1 MKTRYHTFRVD
12 FPLNS
17 QTIKHNLIAEI
28 FLSTHISYCYVN
40 CSKAV
45 LSGLVGLVF
54 LGVWR
59 QPGRVVLMCW
69 RMVGGRKRQLLFI
82 SMRGRPLWEDEWRGA
97 FQKISESERVGRH
110 QDIIREVCLLP
121 CYYRWNKWFS
131 CFRLNITPAQR
142 CFTRYYMWAVTQ
154 IWCYRSPNDTLD
166 ICERDK
172 GRQDDKHGISVAAR
186 CQSEGRRWQTR
197 TRILIWHRMQ
207 LIVCSQACFI
217 ILSNFLADWGST
229 NSVLS
234 HVKQLHCT

>member
-1 MKTRYHTFRVD
+1 MD

-17 QTIKHNLIAEI
+17 QTITHNLIAEI

-40 CSKAV
+40 CGKAV

-121 CYYRWNKWFS
+121 CYYSWNKWFS
-131 CFRLNITPAQR
+131 CFRLNITPAQC

-154 IWCYRSPNDTLD
+154 IWYYWSPNDTLD

-172 GRQDDKHGISVAAR
+172 GRQDEAANM
-186 CQSEGRRWQTR
+186 E
-197 TRILIWHRMQ
+197 
-207 LIVCSQACFI
+207 
-217 ILSNFLADWGST
+217 
-229 NSVLS
+229 
-234 HVKQLHCT
+234 